1 MAFYSPFS
9 ADLAVD
15 LGTANTLIHMK
26 GKGIVL
32 NEPSIV
38 AFDRNTK
45 KIVAI
50 GNEAREMLGRTH
62 RDIRTIRPMKD
73 GVIADFEIAE
83 GMLREFIKK
92 IHVNWIPSRRIVV
105 CVPSGV
111 TEVEKRAV
119 RDSCEHAGAKEVHL
133 IAEPMAAAIGIGLD
147 VDAPV
152 GNMVVDIGGGTTEIA
167 VIALSGIVNE
177 ESIRIAGDEMN
188 SAIIQ
193 FFKKNHNILIG
204 ERTAEAIKCEV
215 GSAMPFKE
223 EITIHVKGRD
233 LVNGIPKTTE
243 ASSEEIRESLN
254 ESVQAIVNAVKL
266 TLERTPPELSSDIL
280 DRGIM
285 LSGGGALL
293 KGLDERL
300 RLETNLPVHVA
311 EDPLTAVV
319 RGTGKVLENLNQYL
333 KVVLKSR
340 RY

>member
-1 MAFYSPFS
+1 MSLLSLFS
-9 ADLAVD
+9 ADLA
-15 LGTANTLIHMK
+15 I
-26 GKGIVL
+26 
-32 NEPSIV
+32 
-38 AFDRNTK
+38 DRNTK

-92 IHVNWIPSRRIVV
+92 IHSNWLPSRRIVV

-119 RDSCEHAGAKEVHL
+119 RDSAEHAGAKEVHL

-147 VDAPV
+147 VDAPA
-152 GNMVVDIGGGTTEIA
+152 GNMIVDIGGGTTEIA

-188 SAIIQ
+188 NAIIQ

-215 GSAMPFKE
+215 GSAMPPKG
-223 EITIHVKGRD
+223 EIPIRGKGRAR
-233 LVNGIPKTTE
+233 VTGIPK
-243 ASSEEIRESLN
+243 
-254 ESVQAIVNAVKL
+254 
-266 TLERTPPELSSDIL
+266 PP
-280 DRGIM
+280 
-285 LSGGGALL
+285 AA
-293 KGLDERL
+293 
-300 RLETNLPVHVA
+300 PP
-311 EDPLTAVV
+311 PLTAPGV
-319 RGTGKVLENLNQYL
+319 R
-333 KVVLKSR
+333 SP
-340 RY
+340 

>member
-1 MAFYSPFS
+1 MGFFSLFS

-15 LGTANTLIHMK
+15 LGTANTLIYMK

-45 KIVAI
+45 RIVAI
-50 GNEAREMLGRTH
+50 GHEAREMLGRTH

-92 IHVNWIPSRRIVV
+92 IARSWIPSRRVV
-105 CVPSGV
+105 VSVPSGV

-119 RDSCEHAGAKEVHL
+119 RDSAEHAGAKEVHL

-152 GNMVVDIGGGTTEIA
+152 GNIVVDIGGGTTEIA

-188 SAIIQ
+188 NTIIQ

-215 GSAMPFKE
+215 GSAMPLKE
-223 EITIHVKGRD
+223 EVSIQVKGRD
-233 LVNGIPKTTE
+233 LVNGIPKITE
-243 ASSEEIRESLN
+243 ASSVEIRESLN
-254 ESVQAIVNAVKL
+254 EPIQQIVDAVKL
-266 TLERTPPELSSDIL
+266 TLERTPPELAADIL

-285 LSGGGALL
+285 LTGGGALL
-293 KGLDERL
+293 KQLDERL
-300 RLETNLPVHVA
+300 RLETSLPVFVA

-319 RGTGKVLENLNQYL
+319 RGTGKVLEHLNHYS
-333 KVVLKSR
+333 KVLMKTR